1 MAKPQYTMF
10 VDDTGDVTASTTNH
24 PATRF
29 ASLTGVI
36 FERDYLLN
44 TFEPGWQK
52 VVSRTFGVDDNGNP
66 PILHRRKM
74 ISPPEKGPFSCLRDP
89 ILRQNWNMSCLDMMT
104 RASYSVI
111 TICLDKVA
119 FYYHHP
125 NARLDVYET
134 LFQNIIERYFYFLR
148 GDGTGDVVVEAQNPG
163 TDQAIKERFKTVMLD
178 GTEHIPADR
187 LSEVFTSREIKISPK
202 NRGLIGLQMAD
213 LLARPAF
220 AHCRA
225 IYTRDTSDLTGF
237 ARQIAPIIED
247 YKFYRD
253 REGNPDRYGRVWR
266 PQKR

>member
-1 MAKPQYTMF
+1 MF
-10 VDDTGDVTASTTNH
+10 VDDTGDVTPSTTNN

-36 FERDYLLN
+36 FERDYLAN
-44 TFEPGWQK
+44 TFEPGWRK
-52 VVSRTFGVDDNGNP
+52 VVGRTFGTDDAGNP

-74 ISPPEKGPFSCLRDP
+74 ISPPKAGPFACLHDAATR
-89 ILRQNWNMSCLDMMT
+89 LKWNASCLDMMT

-111 TICLDKVA
+111 TVSLDKVA

-125 NARLDVYET
+125 KATLDVYET
-134 LFQNIIERYFYFLR
+134 LFQNIVERYFYFLR
-148 GDGTGDVVVEAQNPG
+148 ANGTGDVVVEAQNAD
-163 TDQAIKERFKTVMLD
+163 TDRAIKERFRKAIEG
-178 GTEHIPADR
+178 GTEHIPTNKLQA
-187 LSEVFTSREIKISPK
+187 VFESKEIKIVPK
-202 NRGLIGLQMAD
+202 SRGLVGLQMAD

-237 ARQIAPIIED
+237 AREIAPVLED

-253 REGNPDRYGRVWR
+253 KHGQTEGYGRVWR